1 MVDPDDGEKGEI
13 PIFPL
18 QQVVLFPRVP
28 CPLHVF
34 EPRYR
39 QMAEAALAGSGRIG
53 MVTVRPDHT
62 HEMAGDPPVF
72 DVGCEGRIVE
82 SQRVEDGRYN
92 LLLMGTQ
99 RFRIESE
106 PPRTE
111 GRLYRVARVR
121 PLTETLDEQDLERID
136 PLRRQALELLTTL
149 VEQATGG
156 KRRFDPAPF
165 QGDDYIATV
174 NGLCQMLD
182 LDPLEKQGLLEEPRI
197 AERLDRLVALL
208 EFRMAQLTSAPSGSQ
223 RTVH

>member
-1 MVDPDDGEKGEI
+1 MVDPDDGESDEI
-13 PIFPL
+13 RIFPL

-28 CPLHVF
+28 CALHVF

-39 QMAEAALAGSGRIG
+39 QMTEAALAGDGRIG
-53 MVTVRPDHT
+53 MVTVRPEHT
-62 HEMAGDPPVF
+62 HEMAGDPPIF

-106 PPRTE
+106 PPRAE
-111 GRLYRVARVR
+111 GRLYRVARVQ
-121 PLTETLDEQDLERID
+121 PLKETLAEQDVERMGA
-136 PLRRQALELLTTL
+136 LRRRALELLTTL
-149 VEQATGG
+149 VERATGG

-165 QGDDYIATV
+165 EGDDDIAAA

-208 EFRMAQLTSAPSGSQ
+208 EFRMAQLASTPSGAE
-223 RTVH
+223 RTIH

>member
-1 MVDPDDGEKGEI
+1 MVDPDDSESREI

-28 CPLHVF
+28 CPLHIF

-39 QMAEAALAGSGRIG
+39 QMTEAALAADGRIG
-53 MVTVRPDHT
+53 MVAVRPDHL
-62 HEMAGDPPVF
+62 HEMAGDPPIF
-72 DVGCEGRIVE
+72 DVGCEGRIAE

-92 LLLMGTQ
+92 LLLIGTH
-99 RFRIESE
+99 RFRIEAE
-106 PPRTE
+106 PPRTA

-121 PLTETLDEQDLERID
+121 PLQERLDEQDAERIG
-136 PLRRQALELLTTL
+136 PLRRRALELLADL
-149 VEQATGG
+149 VERATGG
-156 KRRFDPAPF
+156 ERRFDPTPF
-165 QGDDYIATV
+165 QRDDDIAAV

-208 EFRMAQLTSAPSGSQ
+208 EFRMAQLGSAPSGAQ